1 MGVEEGFQSNAYMGD
16 GGGGGHDRCVCTQNA
31 RGNSSEKSPTIHR
44 NKTVLKCIK
53 CMFVYSLSLECNVF
67 RTCCG
72 ICKGRVRHL
81 IVKRVKYE
89 YVHNFIA
96 GCVCVQGRGRG

>member
-1 MGVEEGFQSNAYMGD
+1 MSTALFLRPVS
-16 GGGGGHDRCVCTQNA
+16 A
-31 RGNSSEKSPTIHR
+31 RGNLNEKFPIIHR

-67 RTCCG
+67 RISCG
-72 ICKGRVRHL
+72 ICKGRVHNL
-81 IVKRVKYE
+81 IVRRVKYE

-96 GCVCVQGRGRG
+96 VGCVCVQGVEGEGGMAHFVGHAYREGWG